1 MTFALTSSPP
11 LGQSLYGTLADALR
25 QRILDGEWQ
34 PGQMIP
40 SEASLAQRYGVALGT
55 LRQALSLL

>member
-40 SEASLAQRYGVALGT
+40 SEASLAQR
-55 LRQALSLL
+55 

>member
-1 MTFALTSSPP
+1 MTFLLTSAPP
-11 LGQSLYGTLADALR
+11 IGQSLYGTLADALR
-25 QRILDGEWQ
+25 QRILNGEWQ